1 MNVTLQPEVLRWA
14 RQRSGLDEAALA
26 KKLGVNAEQLARW
39 ESDGELSF
47 KKAALL
53 AQKTHT
59 PFGQLFLKEP
69 PDDDLPI
76 RDFRT
81 VGDAPMLRPSP
92 DLLESV
98 FLMQRRQSWMREFLI
113 EEGEPPLDWVGS
125 ASLDDNAVS
134 VAQLMRQALGRNEA
148 WASEAS
154 TWTESLTLLR
164 KKIEAIGVLVV
175 INGIVGNNTHRK
187 LDPDEFRGFALT
199 DEYAPLVFINGAD
212 FKAAQMFTLLHEL
225 AHLWLGQGGV
235 SNFDETLEPVA
246 SDVERWCNLVA
257 AEFLVPAHELRALW
271 PRAETFEE
279 PYQFVARRF
288 KVSSIVAA
296 RRALDVGLI
305 SKRSFLR
312 FYQAY
317 QEDDRRIRRRS
328 AGGDFWATQNLRVGQ
343 RFGYAVVRATREGRL
358 PYREAYSLTGLQGKT
373 FESFAEKLGFRP
385 R

>member
-26 KKLGVNAEQLARW
+26 KKIGVNAEQLARW

-47 KKAALL
+47 KKAELL

-69 PDDDLPI
+69 PDDRLPI

-81 VGDAPMLRPSP
+81 VGDVPMLRPSP

-125 ASLDDNAVS
+125 VSLQDNAVS
-134 VAQLMRQALGRNEA
+134 VAQLMRQALGRSED
-148 WASEAS
+148 WATEAS
-154 TWTESLTLLR
+154 TWTESLVLLC
-164 KKIEAIGVLVV
+164 KKVEAIGVLVV

-187 LDPDEFRGFALT
+187 LDPNEFRGFALS

-212 FKAAQMFTLLHEL
+212 FKAAQMFTFVHEL
-225 AHLWLGQGGV
+225 THLWLGQGGV
-235 SNFDETLEPVA
+235 SNFDESLEPVA
-246 SDVERWCNLVA
+246 SDVGQWCNSVA

-271 PRAETFEE
+271 PRAQTFEE
-279 PYQFVARRF
+279 PYQFLARRF

-317 QEDDRRIRRRS
+317 QEDDRRVKRRS

-343 RFGYAVVRATREGRL
+343 RFGYAVVRAAREGRL
-358 PYREAYSLTGLQGKT
+358 PYREAYGLTGLQGKT
-373 FESFAEKLGFRP
+373 FESFAEKLGFQP
-385 R
+385 K